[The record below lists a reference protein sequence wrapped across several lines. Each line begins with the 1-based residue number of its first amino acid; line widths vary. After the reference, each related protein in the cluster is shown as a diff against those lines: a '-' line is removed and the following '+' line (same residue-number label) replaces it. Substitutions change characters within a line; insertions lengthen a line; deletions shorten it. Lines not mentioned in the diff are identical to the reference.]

1 MISLEE
7 YKKQLQKFF
16 KDENLDKF
24 YEIAQEKW
32 NIIQLFQD
40 LEIQQKKDDPRKRG
54 LGTFEKKYLCLL
66 LAEKKPEEIQ
76 QLANYSKTTIQSTP
90 TKGGL
95 YELLRKLTEQEIKD
109 WRDVIIA
116 LVNKGYRK
124 SSGSDSS
131 NNTSLEKEAIVI
143 IKCDEEI
150 SEALLTRL
158 ENNMKEII
166 GVNKLM
172 LNHLEKGCIKTY
184 WQGSQSTCEQI
195 YALHQQG
202 LLSER
207 LGVSILEVRII
218 SIKQKI
224 NLTQWFTGI
233 FTETWQ
239 NVEQLLTPQ
248 QLGIAHFSEQI
259 KRAKRI
265 DLRIDLIT
273 HSVVLVVNIDR
284 ENINQIVV
292 TLQLYPTDGNKTL
305 PEGLKLIV
313 LAAGEV
319 FQEIIARSADQLMQ
333 CRFDAELGDEFTL
346 ELRLGEAI
354 IKEDFEL

>member
-1 MISLEE
+1 MC
-7 YKKQLQKFF
+7 FC
-16 KDENLDKF
+16 DKIVN
-24 YEIAQEKW
+24 EW
-32 NIIQLFQD
+32 NIDKLIND
-40 LEIQQKKDDPRKRG
+40 LSNVKQECRLTNDGVTEKEKNILCAILYFANQQGRFS
-54 LGTFEKKYLCLL
+54 LNQI
-66 LAEKKPEEIQ
+66 AEKIASPEQPITGNAIRNM
-76 QLANYSKTTIQSTP
+76 LSTTI
-90 TKGGL
+90 
-95 YELLRKLTEQEIKD
+95 YEYFEYLTDRRPASWIDFVRILEGSKYRISDKPKHENPVIKEMAIIVAGKKLTN
-109 WRDVIIA
+109 A
-116 LVNKGYRK
+116 
-124 SSGSDSS
+124 
-131 NNTSLEKEAIVI
+131 EKEAIQKYAREVTGDNTLRI
-143 IKCDEEI
+143 LRTETGSIKLIFE
-150 SEALLTRL
+150 
-158 ENNMKEII
+158 
-166 GVNKLM
+166 
-172 LNHLEKGCIKTY
+172 
-184 WQGSQSTCEQI
+184 GSQVGYEK
-195 YALHQQG
+195 
-202 LLSER
+202 
-207 LGVSILEVRII
+207 ILELFESGQLDKIAGFSVLDVEVTLQR
-218 SIKQKI
+218 QKNPV

-239 NVEQLLTPQ
+239 NVEQLLTPR

-354 IKEDFEL
+354 IKENFEL